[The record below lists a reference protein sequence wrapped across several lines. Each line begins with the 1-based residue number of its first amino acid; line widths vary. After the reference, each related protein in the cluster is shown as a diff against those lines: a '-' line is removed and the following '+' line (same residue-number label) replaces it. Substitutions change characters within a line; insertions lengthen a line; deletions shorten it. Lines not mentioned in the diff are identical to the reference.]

1 MGQRDIDQ
9 EAYDDDSPRPPSSKH
24 LDEKGDNNGALRKGS
39 IANAKIANPLADMNF
54 DELMDDVDK
63 FCQEKDLMYAVDD
76 FQKGALLAQKKGRF
90 ETIEMLSEDEKE
102 LIRRE
107 KTHRWRQ
114 PKMMYYMTSTVDFG
128 SEANIC

>member
-1 MGQRDIDQ
+1 MGQREIDQ
-9 EAYDDDSPRPPSSKH
+9 EAYDDDSPRPPSFKH
-24 LDEKGDNNGALRKGS
+24 LDEKGDNGGNLRKGS
-39 IANAKIANPLADMNF
+39 IANAKIANPLADMTY

-63 FCQEKDLMYAVDD
+63 FCQEKELMYAVED

-114 PKMMYYMTSTVDFG
+114 PKMMYYMTSKVARSFTYQ
-128 SEANIC
+128 